1 MRKLFKIGLKLITLV
16 LVILFISSAYV
27 EVIAWNKTY
36 NETSEIPYNKVGL
49 VLGTSKYL
57 MDGRIN
63 LFYSYRIEA
72 TVKLYKAKKV
82 KYIIVSGDNG
92 NVNYDEP
99 STFKEDLVNKG
110 IPSENIFLDYAGFRT
125 LDSMIRC
132 KEIFGQE
139 SVTVISQQFHNKRAI
154 VIANS
159 KAIDAI
165 GFNAKNVGGEGGLKV
180 KIREV
185 FARVKLSIDLLFNV
199 TPKFLGDKI
208 IIPE

>member
-1 MRKLFKIGLKLITLV
+1 MRKLFKIGLKLTTLV